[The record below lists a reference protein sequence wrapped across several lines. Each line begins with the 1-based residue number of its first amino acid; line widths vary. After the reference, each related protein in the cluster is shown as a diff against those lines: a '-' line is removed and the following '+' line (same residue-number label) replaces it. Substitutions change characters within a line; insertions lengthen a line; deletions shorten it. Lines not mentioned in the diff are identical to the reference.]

1 METARFVLYR
11 FLQSL
16 FALLCIITLTFFLAR
31 LAPGGPFLDEKA
43 VPEHLLEQMNKKYT
57 RGQHGT
63 DGPSWRLRRSTSL
76 DLSWRT
82 CRRST
87 RWR

>member
-43 VPEHLLEQMNKKYT
+43 VPEHLLEQMNKKYGFDKPLAVQYGLYL
-57 RGQHGT
+57 GQ
-63 DGPSWRLRRSTSL
+63 LR
-76 DLSWRT
+76 D
-82 CRRST
+82 
-87 RWR
+87 

>member
-43 VPEHLLEQMNKKYT
+43 VPEHLLEQMNKKYGFDKPLAVQYGCLLYT
-57 RGQHGT
+57 SPSPRDRG
-63 DGPSWRLRRSTSL
+63 
-76 DLSWRT
+76 
-82 CRRST
+82 
-87 RWR
+87 